1 ARTGFATH
9 AIFIHHND
17 VRPPLAI
24 GGRPLSLPV
33 NTRKENRKWIP
44 TALKQ
49 GQSAIASK
57 NKKSNKIDKNKLI
70 LPD

>member
-1 ARTGFATH
+1 MSG
-9 AIFIHHND
+9 
-17 VRPPLAI
+17 PPLAI
-24 GGRPLSLPV
+24 GGWTLSQPI
-33 NTRKENRKWIP
+33 NTRKETRKWIP